1 MKPLLL
7 GLIIHMLYR
16 VKNLRKFG
24 TIKKITILKQY
35 GAKEIIRFIILV
47 YMQPVMN
54 IPCLVNLNLGK
65 SRSTTNKLPQKY
77 S

>member
-7 GLIIHMLYR
+7 GLIIHILHR
-16 VKNLRKFG
+16 VKDLRKFE

-35 GAKEIIRFIILV
+35 GAKEIIRCIVLV
-47 YMQPVMN
+47 YMQPVIN
-54 IPCLVNLNLGK
+54 IPCLVNLNLGEL
-65 SRSTTNKLPQKY
+65 RSTTNKLPQKY

>member
-7 GLIIHMLYR
+7 GLIIHMLYQ
-16 VKNLRKFG
+16 VKNLRNFG

-35 GAKEIIRFIILV
+35 GAKEMIRCIVLV
-47 YMQPVMN
+47 YMQPVIN

-65 SRSTTNKLPQKY
+65 SRSITNKLPQMY